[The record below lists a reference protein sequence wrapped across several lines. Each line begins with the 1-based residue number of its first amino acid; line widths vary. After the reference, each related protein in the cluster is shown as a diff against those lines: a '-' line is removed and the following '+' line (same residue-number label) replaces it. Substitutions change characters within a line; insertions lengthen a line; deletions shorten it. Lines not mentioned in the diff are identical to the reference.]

1 MNSTISTASTGLR
14 SKRVTAAVSAKRPD
28 HDGERVAGDE
38 PAGRGLADAEVGGH
52 LGQQAHDDEL
62 GESDAEPAEGEGYQ
76 ANRHG
81 GAPLKTVRDGVWR
94 VS

>member
-14 SKRVTAAVSAKRPD
+14 SKRVTAAVRRRAPD

-38 PAGRGLADAEVGGH
+38 PAGGGLADLEVCGH
-52 LGQQAHDDEL
+52 FGQQAHDDEL
-62 GESDAEPAEGEGYQ
+62 GESDPEPAEGEGYQ

-81 GAPLKTVRDGVWR
+81 GAPSKLYGKG
-94 VS
+94 